1 MQARRLARL
10 FGLGLISQLL
20 SLSLAT
26 AAVIVRDVTVDVGTV
41 GFFRTTVD
49 PAGNSGEEF
58 AFEVPVTPFFV
69 QLGDQIVTRISFSS
83 PLLLQDSNKGFWS
96 FPGTTTN
103 WEPFKFLYAAA
114 QTGSGTGSVFEA
126 TVQYTMSLDML
137 GGNPLQQSGGGAVHC
152 AGYAVCA
159 AYLWNDWT
167 QSAFI
172 LRGLEITTKILSY
185 ELIRND
191 GELSKLEG
199 SIMSGRIRAI
209 PEPGTLA
216 LLILGIASLRTGRS
230 WALTRLGSASCP
242 TSATS
247 FSA

>member
-1 MQARRLARL
+1 MLARRLARNI
-10 FGLGLISQLL
+10 GLGLIGQLL

-26 AAVIVRDVTVDVGTV
+26 AAVIMRDVTVDVGTV
-41 GFFRTTVD
+41 GFFRTTTDV
-49 PAGNSGEEF
+49 AGNSGQEF

-83 PLLLQDSNKGFWS
+83 PLLLQDSNNSFWS

-103 WEPFKFLYAAA
+103 WERFSFLYAAT
-114 QTGSGTGSVFEA
+114 QRGSGTGTVFE
-126 TVQYTMSLDML
+126 TTLQYTMSLDLL
-137 GGNPLQQSGGGAVHC
+137 GGNALQQSASGSVTCG
-152 AGYAVCA
+152 GYAICA
-159 AYLWNDWT
+159 ASFLNDWT

-199 SIMSGRIRAI
+199 SIMSGGIRAI
-209 PEPGTLA
+209 PEPDTLA
-216 LLILGIASLRTGRS
+216 LLILGLAALTTGRS
-230 WALTRLGSASCP
+230 LALTRLGSASRP
-242 TSATS
+242 SGATS
-247 FSA
+247 SST